1 MPVFKEN
8 RDKEAAGGS
17 NTSKTR
23 HPLST
28 CQIPGACV
36 LKAFQN
42 ETKIRKLSQ
51 RHMKDWSH
59 LKASEPLLS
68 PPYFKLTCFDIMA
81 SSPQTHLN
89 TKFKTETTT
98 TDYPV
103 RIFRAIQKN
112 GESEVTK
119 DFTVYRPKIVG

>member
-1 MPVFKEN
+1 
-8 RDKEAAGGS
+8 
-17 NTSKTR
+17 
-23 HPLST
+23 
-28 CQIPGACV
+28 
-36 LKAFQN
+36 
-42 ETKIRKLSQ
+42 
-51 RHMKDWSH
+51 MKDWSH

-68 PPYFKLTCFDIMA
+68 PQYFKLTCFYIMA

-119 DFTVYRPKIVG
+119 DFTVYRPKIIG